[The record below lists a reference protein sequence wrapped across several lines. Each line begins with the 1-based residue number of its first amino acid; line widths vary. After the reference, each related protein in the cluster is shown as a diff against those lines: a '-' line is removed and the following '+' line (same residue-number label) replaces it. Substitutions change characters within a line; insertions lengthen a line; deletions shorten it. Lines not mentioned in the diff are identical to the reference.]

1 MASDCG
7 KAWRLNLS
15 QPVPSQPLS
24 SECASCR
31 SSAAQFRVPW
41 GHVAARCL
49 REARASAPIAVD
61 ATETLGGINQGDA
74 RVVVLDFMRFCAS
87 RSVSR
92 LYWVLQMNGIILGAA
107 SLGDTRHAMA
117 LCVPKVCS
125 HHLAAAWL
133 AAMYLRSGSLEG
145 IAAFREDPFAD
156 CGDGTVLLP
165 PRYALLAQHNVG
177 FQALAAGQDAPPW
190 PIWAMHFE
198 DPALGS
204 QGRTVFFS
212 VLEQPLPPLLPPG
225 RPKHPPAKAAA
236 GAAVLLAGRWR
247 YCERTV
253 ASIARHVTRPLEAV
267 VVAVQSGTSAGGG
280 RAAKAQLRRFFALAA
295 FRWVR
300 DDPAEE
306 RLQRLLAQKQLSA
319 DSGLVVC
326 CFQEVWSFPKGPLM
340 EYTASL
346 DESRTSARWEGFVLV
361 LGILFRAFACG
372 RIWDAAQ
379 RLFDVP
385 SDEAEAAKAR
395 INYAAVVG
403 NRGMSL
409 PCRALVDS
417 GLCIFATKEPS
428 DQGFF
433 PYTSYPSGL
442 HEERLANKGLMWAFW
457 KSDASGVLVLN
468 THLSTEAVQTE

>member
-117 LCVPKVCS
+117 LCVPRVCS

-267 VVAVQSGTSAGGG
+267 VVAVQSGTSAGG

-300 DDPAEE
+300 DDPAEAGRRAATRGRHGPGSLGWVE
-306 RLQRLLAQKQLSA
+306 RLDRVRGCGGHEGAEKVRIFAASDWHGAVPRRLGRAYFARWAVVRSGELLA
-319 DSGLVVC
+319 GLC
-326 CFQEVWSFPKGPLM
+326 RFWRLGP
-340 EYTASL
+340 
-346 DESRTSARWEGFVLV
+346 RW
-361 LGILFRAFACG
+361 
-372 RIWDAAQ
+372 
-379 RLFDVP
+379 
-385 SDEAEAAKAR
+385 
-395 INYAAVVG
+395 AVV
-403 NRGMSL
+403 S
-409 PCRALVDS
+409 
-417 GLCIFATKEPS
+417 EPS
-428 DQGFF
+428 VRNIPLGVFDATFSLQSCRSWRCRFRFSFGQFEYFSSTKGRWRF
-433 PYTSYPSGL
+433 PGHVAPL
-442 HEERLANKGLMWAFW
+442 LRRARRLRRLRGGAKWRSAGGRKLEIAET
-457 KSDASGVLVLN
+457 KK
-468 THLSTEAVQTE
+468 